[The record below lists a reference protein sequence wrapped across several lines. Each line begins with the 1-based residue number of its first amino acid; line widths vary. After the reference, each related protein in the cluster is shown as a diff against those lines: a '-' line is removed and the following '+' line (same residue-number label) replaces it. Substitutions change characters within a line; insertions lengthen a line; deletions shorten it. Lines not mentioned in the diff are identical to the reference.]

1 MNKNIGELI
10 KQKRTENKVTLKDI
24 SEATDLSIGF
34 LSQLERGLTS
44 IAQDTLKKVAKALNV
59 EMTYFMDQPKSKE
72 KVVLRSYE
80 KEILRIEG
88 GSIIEYLMTNMV
100 TQAEML
106 PKLVEILPQKE
117 VEESLTY
124 SHEGEEF
131 VYVLEGI
138 LTLKVENEV
147 YDLYPGDC
155 AHYLSTRA
163 HNWSNQTNKV
173 VKFITINTPN
183 LFKETGETI

>member
-10 KQKRTENKVTLKDI
+10 KQRRTENKMTLKDV
-24 SEATDLSIGF
+24 SEATDLSIGY

-44 IAQDTLKKVAKALNV
+44 IAHDTLKKVAKALDV
-59 EMTYFMDQPKSKE
+59 EMNYFMEQPKTKA
-72 KVVLRSYE
+72 KVTLRSYE
-80 KEILRIEG
+80 REVLRIEG
-88 GSIIEYLMTNMV
+88 SSIIEYAMTNMADC
-100 TQAEML
+100 AEML

-117 VEESLTY
+117 IEETESY
-124 SHEGEEF
+124 GHEGEEF

-138 LTLKVENEV
+138 LTLQMEDDIT
-147 YDLYPGDC
+147 DLYPGDC
-155 AHYLSTRA
+155 AHYKSTRL

-183 LFKETGETI
+183 LFKSNQEK

>member
-10 KQKRTENKVTLKDI
+10 KQKRTENKMTLKDI

-59 EMTYFMDQPKSKE
+59 EMSYFMDQPKSKE

-106 PKLVEILPQKE
+106 PKLV
-117 VEESLTY
+117 
-124 SHEGEEF
+124 
-131 VYVLEGI
+131 
-138 LTLKVENEV
+138 
-147 YDLYPGDC
+147 
-155 AHYLSTRA
+155 
-163 HNWSNQTNKV
+163 
-173 VKFITINTPN
+173 
-183 LFKETGETI
+183 